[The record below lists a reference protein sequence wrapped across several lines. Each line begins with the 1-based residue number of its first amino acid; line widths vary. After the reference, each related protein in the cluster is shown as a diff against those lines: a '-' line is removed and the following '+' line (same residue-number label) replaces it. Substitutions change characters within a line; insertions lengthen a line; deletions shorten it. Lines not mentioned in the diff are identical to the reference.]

1 MSKEMWAYLIALAV
15 SLLAIG
21 VAVWMARWVKKLK
34 SENAKIAYVSSLI
47 KSGANTFL
55 KREYTILAVFAGI
68 LFVFILLFLPKPI
81 WQVGDE
87 VGVNRVLPNLAM
99 ALSYLIGT
107 IFSGIAGKI
116 GIDIATIANV
126 KSAEAATKGIKPS
139 FMAGFRGGA
148 VMGMAVVASCLLG
161 VTLVFWA
168 TYGWT
173 GNARVLIGFSFGASS
188 LALFAKA
195 GGGIF
200 TKTADISADL
210 VGKVELSIPEDDPR
224 NPAVIADNVGD
235 NVGDVA
241 GMGADLF
248 DSNVASLAA
257 ALVLA
262 IALDSKYIPLVFLFA
277 TAGLLSSIIGV
288 ATANIGKHGNPT
300 RALNS
305 STYITTGIYFV
316 LTAVVTVLFDFVLDA
331 GTGHSYWFIWGSTVL
346 GLLVGVVIGLAT
358 DYFTDDSRKPVH
370 MVATASESG
379 PAFTILSGISYGFLS
394 VFPAMVG
401 IGISALGS
409 YLLTANISATMP
421 ATAGMFGISMAAVGM
436 LSIVGMIISNDA
448 YGPIVDNARGLV
460 EMGNLGEEALEITDK
475 LDSAGN
481 TVKAVTKG
489 FAIGAAGLTVIA
501 LLGAFMSE
509 ANALGAGLTG
519 FDVMDPVI
527 FFGLLVGAA
536 VPAVFS
542 ALLMLG
548 VNRNAQRMI
557 KEIHRQFNDI
567 PGLKDGQ
574 AGVEPEYDKCIDIA
588 TKGALKELVVAGL
601 FAILVTIAVGFIG
614 GVKAIGGFLVGN
626 IVVGLLLAL
635 FMSNSGGLWDNTK
648 KYVESGHHGGKGSL
662 AHKAAVTGD
671 TVGDPFKDTAG
682 PSINTQITVV
692 SLVSSLMAY
701 IFILY
706 SIF

>member
-1 MSKEMWAYLIALAV
+1 MWAYLIALAV

-168 TYGWT
+168 TYGWGWT

-262 IALDSKYIPLVFLFA
+262 IALDPKYIPLVFLFA

-567 PGLKDGQ
+567 PGLKDGKD
-574 AGVEPEYDKCIDIA
+574 GVEPEYDKCIDIA

-626 IVVGLLLAL
+626 IAVGLLLAL

-648 KYVESGHHGGKGSL
+648 KYVESGHHGGKGSF